1 MIDTPGAF
9 FQHCLTLLG
18 GVAVAEGPGERD
30 ARAGTVTL
38 HPHQVEGM
46 HRLLAILARHGG
58 ALLADE
64 VGLGKTYTALA
75 VARRHSSVLV
85 AAPAP
90 RKSAS
95 SASRSARRLW
105 IGVAVSRSTRT
116 PRVRC
121 VSAR

>member
-75 VARRHSSVLV
+75 VAPSAGRRTPTSPTRCRTTS
-85 AAPAP
+85 AP
-90 RKSAS
+90 REAS
-95 SASRSARRLW
+95 
-105 IGVAVSRSTRT
+105 VSYTHLTLPTSDL
-116 PRVRC
+116 V
-121 VSAR
+121 